1 MKFNQIVEKIL
12 NETSL
17 AAHPGGVFGSGPGSI
32 VNDPNVLAAMA
43 FSTPNHSA
51 KMFRKKKKNNK
62 KPLNKTL

>member
-1 MKFNQIVEKIL
+1 MKFNQIVKKIL

-32 VNDPNVLAAMA
+32 VNDPNVLATMA
-43 FSTPNHSA
+43 FSTPNYPA
-51 KMFRKKKKNNK
+51 KMFKKRKKIIK